1 MDANKINWK
10 DAFLFFYWDLHDED
24 TDSPLASKAKY
35 DNFIMEF
42 LKGERLPLN
51 TLSRPKS
58 WNHLLWHLMR
68 SSLYQT
74 GNSRSNYNWLY
85 DSPSETEEPWVN
97 WMELLDIYSEQ
108 VEFDERNEYD
118 DHIFWV
124 LEYLEERAY
133 ANVHCNL
140 TMNEAWASNPYLLGF
155 GDFQGLRL
163 DWAVSLPFNGASS
176 YELGLPLILDQGFII
191 NHEVASNAI
200 HLHYD
205 RDRLGNRK
213 LLGAA
218 QFYYTSMIRWA
229 KYMAGRGR
237 VSSIG
242 NFFLRHSEFR
252 HWPKLDNA
260 ADRLRITKELWE
272 SIRR

>member
-1 MDANKINWK
+1 MAPHAILPIPDRQVPTTFCCASHS
-10 DAFLFFYWDLHDED
+10 DLI
-24 TDSPLASKAKY
+24 LGL
-35 DNFIMEF
+35 N
-42 LKGERLPLN
+42 LGEN
-51 TLSRPKS
+51 S
-58 WNHLLWHLMR
+58 
-68 SSLYQT
+68 
-74 GNSRSNYNWLY
+74 SRSNYNWLY